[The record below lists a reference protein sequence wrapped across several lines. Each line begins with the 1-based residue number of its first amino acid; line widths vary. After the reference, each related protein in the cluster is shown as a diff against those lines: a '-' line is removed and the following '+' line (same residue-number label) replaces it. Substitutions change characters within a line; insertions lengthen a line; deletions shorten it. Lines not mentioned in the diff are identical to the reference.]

1 MMCASE
7 DLAEERR
14 GTPKY
19 SGLFFFFFKI
29 LFACFILFLVLIWPN
44 PRHFNS
50 SVILYTCLLA
60 VLLLHETFIW
70 KGLF

>member
-1 MMCASE
+1 MCASE
-7 DLAEERR
+7 DFAKEG
-14 GTPKY
+14 GTKVFW
-19 SGLFFFFFKI
+19 SFF

-50 SVILYTCLLA
+50 SVLLCTCLLA

-70 KGLF
+70 KGSF